1 MKIPMLE
8 TQTTAKTYS
17 SDETVNAP
25 ASAAE
30 GAGSQADTGAMSA
43 LGPGSPQSDR
53 ISQERSRHVDALI
66 CRTCGCSLVR
76 LGIPKD
82 TAPAYEYS
90 GEQHRFCCRACVD
103 LFKTDAQR
111 YLKETSDLIVCPTC
125 LAEKP
130 RSSATAVI
138 VNGDEVHLCLCPHCM
153 ELFKRNPD
161 FYLGR
166 LAGAIPNEGVRDH
179 EGCCVRPEQE

>member
-1 MKIPMLE
+1 MPD
-8 TQTTAKTYS
+8 TPNTAKTFL

-25 ASAAE
+25 AR
-30 GAGSQADTGAMSA
+30 A
-43 LGPGSPQSDR
+43 LGPGSAQSDR
-53 ISQERSRHVDALI
+53 LALAKSQHVDTLI

-76 LGIPKD
+76 LGITKD
-82 TAPAYEYS
+82 AAPAYEHG

-103 LFKTDAQR
+103 LFETDAEK

-125 LAEKP
+125 LAEKL

-138 VNGDEVHLCLCPHCM
+138 VNGDKVHFCLCPHCV

-179 EGCCVRPEQE
+179 E